1 MVPRPAGYDAAV
13 SAENRHLPIVVLD
26 LDGTL
31 VDSVYQHVVAWHAAF
46 HDVGLHVS
54 AARIHETI
62 GMGGDR
68 VVAQVAGDPAEAA
81 VGEDVRRLHDDYFRS
96 YLRTVCALDG
106 AADLVEA
113 LAGHGHRLVLASS
126 SEADLV
132 DDLLEL
138 VGVRHHLTAV
148 VTGSDDAA
156 TKPAPDMVELAI
168 ERAGGGQAVVIG
180 DAVWDVLSAEAAGVR
195 VPRAAQRRR
204 QCRAAQ
210 LLRRVAGLRRPA
222 RPARPPR
229 GPSADAAGWLDDLS
243 SRGTRGGHVRNPP
256 ESPRTAYGRSRPAGL
271 ALVAGVVAG
280 QPRRD

>member
-1 MVPRPAGYDAAV
+1 MGHHPPGYDVAV
-13 SAENRHLPIVVLD
+13 SAETLHHRVVVLD

-54 AARIHETI
+54 AVRLHEAI

-68 VVAQVAGDPAEAA
+68 LVAHVAGDPAESA

-106 AADLVEA
+106 AADLVET

-126 SEADLV
+126 SESELV
-132 DDLLEL
+132 DELLDL
-138 VGVRHHLTAV
+138 VGVRHLLTAV

-168 ERAGGGQAVVIG
+168 ERAGGGQAIVIG
-180 DAVWDVLSAEAAGVR
+180 DAVWDVLSAEAAGV
-195 VPRAAQRRR
+195 P
-204 QCRAAQ
+204 CI
-210 LLRRVAGLRRPA
+210 GLRSGGVSAERLGTSEA
-222 RPARPPR
+222 AWVYDGPR
-229 GPSADAAGWLDDLS
+229 DLLDHLEGGPLTRQGS
-243 SRGTRGGHVRNPP
+243 ST
-256 ESPRTAYGRSRPAGL
+256 S
-271 ALVAGVVAG
+271 
-280 QPRRD
+280 

>member
-1 MVPRPAGYDAAV
+1 MGHHPPGYDVAV
-13 SAENRHLPIVVLD
+13 SAETLHHRVVVLD

-54 AARIHETI
+54 AVRLHEAI

-68 VVAQVAGDPAEAA
+68 LVAHVAGDPAESA

-106 AADLVEA
+106 AADLVET

-126 SEADLV
+126 SESDLV
-132 DDLLEL
+132 DELLDL
-138 VGVRHHLTAV
+138 VGVRHLLTAV

-168 ERAGGGQAVVIG
+168 ERAGGGQAIVIG
-180 DAVWDVLSAEAAGVR
+180 DAVWDVLSAEAAGV
-195 VPRAAQRRR
+195 P
-204 QCRAAQ
+204 CI
-210 LLRRVAGLRRPA
+210 GLRSGGVSAERLGTSGA
-222 RPARPPR
+222 AWVYDGPR
-229 GPSADAAGWLDDLS
+229 DLLDHLEGGPLTRQGS
-243 SRGTRGGHVRNPP
+243 ST
-256 ESPRTAYGRSRPAGL
+256 S
-271 ALVAGVVAG
+271 
-280 QPRRD
+280 

>member
-1 MVPRPAGYDAAV
+1 MGPHPPGYDAAV
-13 SAENRHLPIVVLD
+13 SAETLHHPVVVLD

-68 VVAQVAGDPAEAA
+68 LVAHVAGDPAEAA

-106 AADLVEA
+106 AADLVET

-126 SEADLV
+126 SESDLV

-168 ERAGGGQAVVIG
+168 ERAGGGQAIVIG
-180 DAVWDVLSAEAAGVR
+180 DAVWDVLSAEAAGV
-195 VPRAAQRRR
+195 P
-204 QCRAAQ
+204 C
-210 LLRRVAGLRRPA
+210 LGLRS
-222 RPARPPR
+222 
-229 GPSADAAGWLDDLS
+229 GGVSAERLS
-243 SRGTRGGHVRNPP
+243 SSGASQVYDGPRDLLDHLEGG
-256 ESPRTAYGRSRPAGL
+256 
-271 ALVAGVVAG
+271 ALRLPGG
-280 QPRRD
+280 STT